1 MAAIESMHFFIELK
15 VSRHIRLHRRH
26 GIYDK
31 KTPSSLHK
39 NSLLSKL
46 YMISNV
52 IVTENDQL
60 PFKNSFVF

>member
-31 KTPSSLHK
+31 KKPEQST
-39 NSLLSKL
+39 
-46 YMISNV
+46 
-52 IVTENDQL
+52 
-60 PFKNSFVF
+60 

>member
-31 KTPSSLHK
+31 KKPQAVYIRTVYFQK
-39 NSLLSKL
+39 
-46 YMISNV
+46 YI
-52 IVTENDQL
+52 
-60 PFKNSFVF
+60 